1 MKREE
6 VKELVERGMR
16 ELNEALTA
24 GKSDRLQQYLE
35 VMARF
40 PRYSFNNCML
50 IAIQFPSATLIQGFH
65 AWRKVGRTVK
75 KGEKGI
81 SIIAP
86 MVGKKKDDE
95 PQSNDD
101 GEKTV
106 FGFKV
111 VHVFDVS
118 QTEGDELP
126 EFAQVSGDPGENIP
140 AIESLIRSWGIEL
153 VYEEIP
159 CGADGLSKK
168 GAIVVDPDLEPAKR
182 LLTLVHEASHERLH
196 ADAERRK
203 QTTKTVRETEAEAVA
218 HIVCRALGL
227 DTLEH
232 CTDYIQLY
240 DGNAEVF
247 AKSMDYIQK
256 TAAEILEGI
265 KSHASKLAAES
276 EELAA

>member
-6 VKELVERGMR
+6 VRELVERGVR
-16 ELNEALTA
+16 ELNEALAA
-24 GKSDRLQQYLE
+24 GKSDRLQQYLN

-50 IAIQFPSATLIQGFH
+50 IALQFPEAQLIQGFH
-65 AWRKVGRTVK
+65 AWRKLGRTVK

-81 SIIAP
+81 GIIAP
-86 MVGKKKDDE
+86 MVGKKKDEDAKANE
-95 PQSNDD
+95 D
-101 GEKTV
+101 GEKSI

-118 QTEGDELP
+118 QTEGDDLP
-126 EFAQVSGDPGENIP
+126 EFAEVSGDPGENIP
-140 AIESLIRSWGIEL
+140 AVERLIRDWGIEL

-168 GAIVVDPDLEPAKR
+168 GTIVIDPELGPAKR

-196 ADAERRK
+196 ADSDRRK
-203 QTTKTVRETEAEAVA
+203 ETTKTIRETEAEAVA
-218 HIVCRALGL
+218 HVVCRALGL

-240 DGNAEVF
+240 NGDSEVF
-247 AKSMDYIQK
+247 TKSMEYIQK

-265 KSHASKLAAES
+265 KLHAAAVDSEQ